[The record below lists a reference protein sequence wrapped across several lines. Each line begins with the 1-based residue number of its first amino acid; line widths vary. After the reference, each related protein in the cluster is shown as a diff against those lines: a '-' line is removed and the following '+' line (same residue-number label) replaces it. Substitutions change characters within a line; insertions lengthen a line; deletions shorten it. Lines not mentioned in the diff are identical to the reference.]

1 MINWPFHANAR
12 TDHTGS
18 PRLGG
23 KAFSAAGWITRS
35 GRRFFQETRHRQ
47 PADSRDAFAPR
58 KSFRHRAARLRSSG
72 RQRLQD
78 SGRADSIPPVMLDLS
93 QYQSIGEALRDALDQ
108 YSNEVCL
115 IEADRD
121 REKERLTYRDFKQR
135 AHPLARALQEANLS
149 AGSRASIIMTNQSKW
164 LISAY
169 AIFFSGG
176 VLVPL
181 DYKLTPDEQW
191 QLLKHSNA
199 TVLITEY
206 PIWRQLSVSAGRA
219 AATNVQT
226 VLVTEAPA
234 KADLGGAQR
243 WEEFRGAEEP
253 VFIPRKRKDIASIVY
268 SSGTGGRPKG
278 CMMTHENYLEQ
289 CVALT
294 SVYPFWPGVRY
305 LSILPTNHA
314 IDFMVGFFGPFTCG
328 ACVVHLRTLRPE
340 FVREAFMR
348 YKITYVSLVPL
359 VLKNLQKGLEAK
371 FAELPPRKR
380 KVFNALVAVNKSL
393 TKSHPRLWLSRRL
406 LKQVHAAFGGELQA
420 IIVGGAFT
428 EPQTLQFF
436 YDLGIPVANGYGLT
450 EAGTAITV
458 NDLKPFRADTV
469 GKPLPGMEV
478 KIADPSPNGIGEVC
492 VRSKTVMSGYLN
504 EPELTAETIVDG
516 WLRTGDLGKF
526 DAQGHLRLSGR
537 KKNMIV
543 TEEGKNIY
551 PEDIEAAFESL
562 PVKEFCV
569 FAANYIWLQ
578 RSMVGEQ
585 LVLVLHLE
593 EGQTL
598 TEELR
603 REISARNSR
612 LLNYKR
618 VHGLVLVN
626 EDFPRTASLK
636 IKRNI
641 LAERLAQSDRASA
654 ILPL

>member
-1 MINWPFHANAR
+1 
-12 TDHTGS
+12 
-18 PRLGG
+18 
-23 KAFSAAGWITRS
+23 
-35 GRRFFQETRHRQ
+35 
-47 PADSRDAFAPR
+47 
-58 KSFRHRAARLRSSG
+58 
-72 RQRLQD
+72 
-78 SGRADSIPPVMLDLS
+78 MLDLS
-93 QYQSIGEALRDALDQ
+93 KYQSIGETLRDALDVFAK
-108 YSNEVCL
+108 EVCL

-121 REKERLTYRDFKQR
+121 REKERLTYHDFKAR
-135 AHPLARALQEANLS
+135 AHPLAKALQDAGFS

-169 AIFFSGG
+169 AIFSTGG

-181 DYKLTPDEQW
+181 DYKLTPEEQW
-191 QLLKHSNA
+191 QLLKHSGA
-199 TVLITEY
+199 SVLITEY
-206 PIWRQLSVSAGRA
+206 PIWRQLSGSPGRA
-219 AATNVQT
+219 AAANVET

-234 KADLGGAQR
+234 NADLVGAQR
-243 WEEFRGAEEP
+243 WEEFRGAGEP
-253 VFIPRKRKDIASIVY
+253 VFIARKRADTACIVY

-294 SVYPFWPGVRY
+294 SIYPFWPGVRY

-328 ACVVHLRTLRPE
+328 ASVVHLRTLRPE
-340 FVREAFMR
+340 FVREAFPK

-359 VLKNLQKGLEAK
+359 VLKNLQKGLQTRFDA
-371 FAELPPRKR
+371 LPPGKR
-380 KVFNALVAVNKSL
+380 RVFNALVRINKAL
-393 TKSHPRLWLSRRL
+393 TKSQPRPGISRRL
-406 LKQVHAAFGGELQA
+406 LRQVHEAFGGELRA

-458 NDLKPFRADTV
+458 NDLKPFCADTV

-478 KIADPSPNGIGEVC
+478 RIVNPSPDGVGEVS
-492 VRSKTVMSGYLN
+492 VRSKTVMAGYLN

-516 WLRTGDLGKF
+516 WLLTGDLGRF
-526 DAQGHLRLSGR
+526 DGTGHLQLMGR

-551 PEDIEAAFESL
+551 PEDIETVFESL

-569 FAANYIWLQ
+569 FAANYIWPK
-578 RSMVGEQ
+578 RSMTGEK
-585 LVLVLHLE
+585 LVLALHLE
-593 EGQTL
+593 PEQQYS
-598 TEELR
+598 EELR
-603 REISARNSR
+603 QEINARNNR

-618 VHGLVLVN
+618 VHGVVLLD

-636 IKRNI
+636 IKRNV
-641 LAERLAQSDRASA
+641 LAERLAKLDSAAA